1 MSRTVQ
7 SHHKQSITLQT
18 CALEMVQIKRDYNT
32 VTQNNN
38 HNNFTDQLSTETQ
51 LSAISNDVKQ
61 RMVSLRLMMSKNQV
75 ITDNLIHIFIMSR

>member
-1 MSRTVQ
+1 
-7 SHHKQSITLQT
+7 
-18 CALEMVQIKRDYNT
+18 MVQIKRDYNT

-75 ITDNLIHIFIMSR
+75 ITYNLIHIFIMSR

>member
-1 MSRTVQ
+1 
-7 SHHKQSITLQT
+7 
-18 CALEMVQIKRDYNT
+18 MVQIKRDYNT

-61 RMVSLRLMMSKNQV
+61 RMVSLRLMTSKNQV
-75 ITDNLIHIFIMSR
+75 ITYNLIHIFIMSR